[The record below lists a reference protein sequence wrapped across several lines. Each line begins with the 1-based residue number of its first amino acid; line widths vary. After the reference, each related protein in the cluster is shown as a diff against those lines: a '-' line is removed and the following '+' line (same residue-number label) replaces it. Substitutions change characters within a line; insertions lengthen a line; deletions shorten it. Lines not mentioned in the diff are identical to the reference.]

1 MREIIYDAMLTPTEG
16 IADLMGLPPIS
27 SEVAEMEEQASQ
39 DRLSNIAALLPFID
53 AHADIAAKIAT
64 SAYMLDEENAE
75 DITQEQLDQRLVNV
89 ACDEIHLGV
98 YPALQAIP
106 TSARQCR
113 SIAQLPV
120 PVRAR
125 PSPPRQARREPP
137 SRPWAS
143 RPYRAP

>member
-1 MREIIYDAMLTPTEG
+1 VKLFRRKKKKVSVTQVPLTVLMREIIYDAMLTPTEG

-75 DITQEQLDQRLVNV
+75 DITQEQLDQLNHLFRMV
-89 ACDEIHLGV
+89 ALS
-98 YPALQAIP
+98 
-106 TSARQCR
+106 SAVSCVSTLANIGLIESKVELNEQ
-113 SIAQLPV
+113 Q
-120 PVRAR
+120 
-125 PSPPRQARREPP
+125 
-137 SRPWAS
+137 
-143 RPYRAP
+143 